1 MRLPPASMRFMNES
15 DERFLATADELYS
28 LLVTRGN
35 LTPEATVL
43 DIGCGYGRL
52 LYGLVR
58 GGWHGRYVGV
68 DVLAKHVDWCSD
80 NLGDGDRVTFEHANV
95 RNDRYN
101 RKGTL
106 RPAELNLP
114 VKDADVIALFSVF
127 THMWPDDVVSYL
139 RLCRQALAPDGR
151 VVATFFLDNWRL
163 RRLERRGLPTYVL
176 PHGRGPARWQ
186 SDDDP
191 LHVIAMSERWV
202 RRRARQVGLRL
213 ARPPEHGT
221 WSGREGG
228 PTFQDLVTLA
238 SR

>member
-1 MRLPPASMRFMNES
+1 MRFMNES
-15 DERFLATADELYS
+15 DESFLATADELYS
-28 LLVTRGN
+28 LLVTRGD
-35 LTPEATVL
+35 LAPDATVL

-52 LYGLVR
+52 LYGLTR

-68 DVLAKHVDWCSD
+68 DVLATHVEWCRD
-80 NLGDGDRVTFEHANV
+80 NLGDGDRVRFLHANV
-95 RNDRYN
+95 QNGRYN
-101 RKGTL
+101 PGGTL
-106 RPAELNLP
+106 RPAELDLP
-114 VKDADVIALFSVF
+114 VREADVVALFSVF

-139 RLCRQALAPDGR
+139 RLCRQVLAPEGR

-163 RRLERRGLPTYVL
+163 RRLERRGLPRYVL
-176 PHGRGPARWQ
+176 PHRQWPARWH
-186 SDDDP
+186 SEKDP

-202 RRRARQVGLRL
+202 RRSARRAGLRL

-238 SR
+238 RR